1 MRMDKGFNVQFENL
15 FGFAAASREY
25 NENEP
30 LKSGQNKNF

>member
-1 MRMDKGFNVQFENL
+1 MCMDKEFNVQFENL